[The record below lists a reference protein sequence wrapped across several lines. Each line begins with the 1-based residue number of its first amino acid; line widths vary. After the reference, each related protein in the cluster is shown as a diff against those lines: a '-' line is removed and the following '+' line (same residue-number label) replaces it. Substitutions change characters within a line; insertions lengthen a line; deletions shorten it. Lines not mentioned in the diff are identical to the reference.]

1 MMKEEILDKLKE
13 NSGQF
18 ISGETLSDILGV
30 SRTAIWKHMKELKVE
45 GYIIESVSKKGY
57 RLISVPDILN
67 EHEIKQGLETS
78 IIGHRIDCFK
88 SVDST
93 NRYAKELAANG
104 CVDGTVVAADSQTA
118 GRGRLGR
125 DWSSSDRKG
134 IWMSVVLRPAIP
146 PEEVQLITLAAS
158 VAVVTAI
165 MNSTGVRTGIKW
177 PNDIILDG
185 KKVCGIL
192 TEMSCEMEQVNF
204 LVVGL
209 GINVSHE
216 LEDFPEDLR
225 ETVTSIKLWLEDN
238 RNSSEI
244 EWSNCLN
251 RSRLIKEILIELEK
265 AYYQLKNGL
274 NTEIINQWKKYS
286 VTLGKQVKIMAKG
299 SEYIGT
305 AIDITKDGKLVLI
318 LPDGARHEVLSGEV
332 SVRGLLGY
340 S

>member
-1 MMKEEILDKLKE
+1 MKEEILDKLKE

-18 ISGETLSDILGV
+18 ISGETLSDTLGV
-30 SRTAIWKHMKELKVE
+30 SRTAIWKHMKELKEE

-57 RLISVPDILN
+57 RLLFVPDILN
-67 EHEIKQGLETS
+67 EHEIKQGLETEL
-78 IIGHRIDCFK
+78 IGQRIDYIK
-88 SVDST
+88 TIDST
-93 NRYAKELAANG
+93 NKYAKEIAAQG
-104 CVDGTVVAADSQTA
+104 CVDGTVVVADSQTA

-125 DWSSSDRKG
+125 DWNSADRKG
-134 IWMSVVLRPAIP
+134 IWMSVVLRPSIP

-158 VAVVTAI
+158 VAVSSAI
-165 MNSTGVRTGIKW
+165 YNITGLRAGIKW
-177 PNDIILDG
+177 PNDILLDG

-216 LEDFPEDLR
+216 PEDFPEDLR
-225 ETVTSIKLWLEDN
+225 QKATSIKQG
-238 RNSSEI
+238 I
-244 EWSNCLN
+244 EESNYSVQIELGKCLN
-251 RSRLIKEILIELEK
+251 RSRLIKEILLQLEK
-265 AYYQLKNGL
+265 IYNKLKIGL
-274 NTEIINQWKKYS
+274 TKEIIEQWKINS
-286 VTLGKQVKIMAKG
+286 VTLGRQVKIMAKG

-305 AIDITKDGKLVLI
+305 AIDITDDGKLVLS
-318 LPDGARHEVLSGEV
+318 LPDGTRHEVVSGEV